1 MKKIMISLVALLC
14 VTALQAQRVVVN
26 VPLTT
31 LGQTRQ
37 MVQAAP
43 RSTAKAQVRE
53 QSPRRVEGLSAT
65 QRAVGYAQGDSIT
78 LNGGRIGSAG
88 TFPLGAIIGA
98 DILENY
104 AGCKVVGIR
113 FASAVALGRTRVF
126 LYPVTDDGFID
137 ETSAIEKTQRTYE
150 GWNNIFFNGETSYEI
165 QGDEELLVG
174 YDYVETAD
182 MVAAET
188 GGICSYGESSG
199 SEFTLY
205 GNFGSGEGWYS
216 SNNMGCLCVQLIV
229 DVSSLPEKDLD
240 IIYFDSGFRYKQ
252 RGESVEL
259 YTVVANVGRSEV
271 SQFTAAY
278 RLDDGAEQ
286 LVEGQTLK
294 EGANVTFQPTIS
306 LPDDIAIGKH
316 QVAFYLKEAD
326 GETLGS
332 TRHDATTVNFYVY
345 ANPLERQKV
354 YVEQYTDQDISL
366 SADVNTAF
374 SKVTG
379 VADKMVMVNVYA
391 PDNLLAIPE
400 SNYLD
405 GLYAY
410 TRPSFT
416 LNRAY
421 FPGEDYIAYD
431 INYYVMAY
439 PSFVPGILGNL
450 IAQDIAS
457 AAFATVDIAAEY
469 DEQTRQLSVDV
480 SGDLS
485 PDAEA
490 MFGDIAVTVLLT
502 EDNVTAAQRI
512 INPANNRETTNARYV
527 HNHVLRQYVTSP
539 IGDVV
544 PMADNRYTGHFTT
557 TLSDNWKAEDV
568 KVVAFVTRAADAVT
582 DDNVLEMDVVGAND
596 FALSTIVS
604 GINDLSLDPSQTSTP
619 DYFTLD
625 GRHVGAAP
633 TQPGIYILRQGGQ
646 CRKVRIAGR

>member
-1 MKKIMISLVALLC
+1 M
-14 VTALQAQRVVVN
+14 
-26 VPLTT
+26 
-31 LGQTRQ
+31 
-37 MVQAAP
+37 
-43 RSTAKAQVRE
+43 
-53 QSPRRVEGLSAT
+53 
-65 QRAVGYAQGDSIT
+65 
-78 LNGGRIGSAG
+78 
-88 TFPLGAIIGA
+88 
-98 DILENY
+98 
-104 AGCKVVGIR
+104 
-113 FASAVALGRTRVF
+113 
-126 LYPVTDDGFID
+126 
-137 ETSAIEKTQRTYE
+137 
-150 GWNNIFFNGETSYEI
+150 
-165 QGDEELLVG
+165 
-174 YDYVETAD
+174 
-182 MVAAET
+182 
-188 GGICSYGESSG
+188 
-199 SEFTLY
+199 
-205 GNFGSGEGWYS
+205 
-216 SNNMGCLCVQLIV
+216 
-229 DVSSLPEKDLD
+229 
-240 IIYFDSGFRYKQ
+240 
-252 RGESVEL
+252 
-259 YTVVANVGRSEV
+259 
-271 SQFTAAY
+271 
-278 RLDDGAEQ
+278 
-286 LVEGQTLK
+286 EGQTLK

-502 EDNVTAAQRI
+502 EDLSI
-512 INPANNRETTNARYV
+512 
-527 HNHVLRQYVTSP
+527 SSF
-539 IGDVV
+539 V
-544 PMADNRYTGHFTT
+544 PLPT
-557 TLSDNWKAEDV
+557 
-568 KVVAFVTRAADAVT
+568 
-582 DDNVLEMDVVGAND
+582 NVL
-596 FALSTIVS
+596 
-604 GINDLSLDPSQTSTP
+604 
-619 DYFTLD
+619 TL
-625 GRHVGAAP
+625 A
-633 TQPGIYILRQGGQ
+633 
-646 CRKVRIAGR
+646 

>member
-199 SEFTLY
+199 SEFMLY

-278 RLDDGAEQ
+278 RL
-286 LVEGQTLK
+286 
-294 EGANVTFQPTIS
+294 
-306 LPDDIAIGKH
+306 
-316 QVAFYLKEAD
+316 
-326 GETLGS
+326 
-332 TRHDATTVNFYVY
+332 DATTVNFYVY

>member
-1 MKKIMISLVALLC
+1 MRKVMISMVALLC
-14 VTALQAQRVVVN
+14 ATVLQAQKVVVGDPVSLAPTQRVVS
-26 VPLTT
+26 L
-31 LGQTRQ
+31 
-37 MVQAAP
+37 AP
-43 RSTAKAQVRE
+43 RSGAKAKAPSQA
-53 QSPRRVEGLSAT
+53 PRRAEGLSST

-78 LNGGRIGSAG
+78 MSGGRIGSAG
-88 TFPLGAIIGA
+88 TFPLGAVIGS
-98 DILENY
+98 DILQNY

-113 FASAVALGRTRVF
+113 FASAVALGRTRAF
-126 LYPVTDDGFID
+126 LYPVTDDGYID

-150 GWNNIFFNGETSYEI
+150 GWNNIFFNGDIAYEI

-174 YDYVETAD
+174 YDYIETAD

-188 GGICSYGESSG
+188 GGICTYGEADG
-199 SEFTLY
+199 TEFMLY

-216 SNNMGCLCVQLIV
+216 STNMGCLCVQLIV

-259 YTVVANVGRSEV
+259 YTVVANSGRSDV
-271 SQFTAAY
+271 GAFTAAY
-278 RLDDGAEQ
+278 QVDDNPEQ
-286 LVEGQTLK
+286 VIEGEALK

-306 LPDDIAIGKH
+306 LPADIAIGRH
-316 QVAFYLKEAD
+316 QVSFYLKEAD
-326 GETLGS
+326 GVALGS
-332 TRHDATTVNFYVY
+332 TKRDATTVNFYVY
-345 ANPLERQKV
+345 ANPLARQKV
-354 YVEQYTDQDISL
+354 YVEQYTDQDLSL
-366 SADVNTAF
+366 SAEVNNAF
-374 SKVTG
+374 GKVTG

-400 SNYLD
+400 SAYLD
-405 GLYAY
+405 DLYAY

-431 INYYVMAY
+431 INYYVMYY
-439 PSFVPGILGNL
+439 PSFVPSILTDL
-450 IAQDIAS
+450 IAQDIES
-457 AAFATVDIAAEY
+457 AAFATVDITPEY
-469 DEQTRQLSVDV
+469 DAATRQLSIDV

-490 MFGDIAVTVLLT
+490 IFGDIALTVLLT
-502 EDNVTAAQRI
+502 EDNVTAAQCI
-512 INPANNRETTNARYV
+512 INPVNNRETTNARYM

-544 PMADNRYTGHFTT
+544 PMAGNRYSGHFTT
-557 TLSDNWKAEDV
+557 TLADDWKAEDV

-582 DDNVLEMDVVGAND
+582 DDNVMEMDVVGAND

-604 GINDLSLDPSQTSTP
+604 GIQGVAIHPSSAAAE
-619 DYFTLD
+619 YFTLD
-625 GRHVGAAP
+625 GIRVGSVP
-633 TQPGIYILRQGGQ
+633 SQPGIYILRQGGK
-646 CRKVRIAGR
+646 CRKVSVAGR